1 VEVLYTPN
9 ESIVPWSTLV
19 SMRTITRWG
28 FALPIAGI
36 IFAILALG
44 ILSADA
50 IATDDSQD
58 ASKAVPVIDG
68 GIGPCTADFTITDVD
83 GKPLYDAKIKVHI
96 AYRFMNA
103 HKLDLEV
110 GTNVDGKAR
119 FTGLP
124 DKIKHGIY
132 FYASQGELQAEVFD
146 DPASNCKA
154 VFALALRE
162 KNP

>member
-1 VEVLYTPN
+1 
-9 ESIVPWSTLV
+9 
-19 SMRTITRWG
+19 MRTITKR
-28 FALPIAGI
+28 FLMLPITGFV
-36 IFAILALG
+36 FAILALG
-44 ILSADA
+44 IFSGQA
-50 IATDDSQD
+50 IAADDSQD
-58 ASKAVPVIDG
+58 ASKVVPVIDG

-96 AYRFMNA
+96 AYRFMNV

-132 FYASQGELQAEVFD
+132 FYASHGDFQAEVFD

-154 VFALALRE
+154 VFALTLR
-162 KNP
+162 KQTQ